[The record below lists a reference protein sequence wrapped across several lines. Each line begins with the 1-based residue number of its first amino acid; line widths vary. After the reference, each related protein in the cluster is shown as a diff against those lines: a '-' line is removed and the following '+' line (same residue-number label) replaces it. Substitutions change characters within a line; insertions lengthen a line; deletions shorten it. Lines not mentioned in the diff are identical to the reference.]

1 MAAAPLTCTFIVC
14 ARNWNQWRG
23 HPSRSWQ
30 YAAPVTRSYPSR
42 ARPAPGPKSRETQCR
57 RRHIRPTGDLL
68 MRDPNS
74 TLREEIEEH
83 GATPQQILG
92 RALGARVSLS
102 SGVSMEQNRA
112 VDRL

>member
-1 MAAAPLTCTFIVC
+1 
-14 ARNWNQWRG
+14 
-23 HPSRSWQ
+23 
-30 YAAPVTRSYPSR
+30 
-42 ARPAPGPKSRETQCR
+42 
-57 RRHIRPTGDLL
+57 